1 MQRLQSFKFELIPTG
16 EQVRKMR
23 QFAGSCRF
31 VYNKALAEQKKNYD
45 AGGKFIGQFD
55 MEKRLVEWRK
65 GADTPW
71 LKDAP
76 CDSQRKAI
84 ENLDRAFQNFFSKR
98 TRFPQFKRKGEN
110 DAFRNS
116 DPRRIKVDSIN
127 GRIKLTKLGYIRYRN
142 SRIVLG
148 EVRSATVSQH
158 AGKWYVS
165 ILTKR
170 EVEQSVPRGPAVGI
184 DVGVARF
191 ATLSDGSY
199 IAPLA
204 SFRQHEQRLARYQR
218 RMARKVKG
226 SANWKKAKD
235 HIQRIHARIANARSD
250 FLHKASN
257 TISKN
262 HAMIAV
268 EDLKISNM
276 SKSAKGT
283 ADAPGRNVRAKSGL
297 NKSILDQGW
306 GEFRRQLEY
315 KTAWRGGY
323 FVAVDPKNTSR
334 TCPCC
339 GHVSKDNRKTQALFA
354 CVNCGHE
361 ANADHVGA
369 LNVLAAGH
377 AVIACG
383 GRAQSCRPV
392 KQEPAEGACAPV
404 GVPCFLG
411 GVDVKIE
418 RCAKTVKALHER
430 ISDPITIGEER
441 ANGGHNALDAAE
453 MAILALLPKEE

>member
-1 MQRLQSFKFELIPTG
+1 MERLQAFKFELMPSG
-16 EQVRKMR
+16 EQARKMR
-23 QFAGSCRF
+23 QFAGAARF
-31 VYNKALAEQKKNYD
+31 VYNKALATQKENHE
-45 AGGKFIGQFD
+45 AGGKFIGYVP
-55 MEKRLVEWRK
+55 MAKRLTEWRN
-65 GADTPW
+65 GTDTPW

-76 CDSQRKAI
+76 VHTQQCALKAI
-84 ENLDRAFQNFFSKR
+84 ERAYVNFFEKR
-98 TRFPQFKRKGEN
+98 ADFPRFKRKGV
-110 DAFRNS
+110 S
-116 DPRRIKVDSIN
+116 DGFTYPDKNQIKLDRDN
-127 GRIKLTKLGYIRYRN
+127 GRISLPKLGYIRYRN
-142 SRIVLG
+142 SRTVPG
-148 EVRSATVSQH
+148 EVRSATVSLR

-170 EVEQSVPRGPAVGI
+170 EVEQPVTHGPAVGI

-191 ATLSDGSY
+191 ATMSDGSF

-204 SFRQHEQRLARYQR
+204 SFRKHEQRLAKYQR

-226 SANWKKAKD
+226 SSNWKKAKARIQR
-235 HIQRIHARIANARSD
+235 IQRIHARIADTRAD

-283 ADAPGRNVRAKSGL
+283 ADAPGRNVGAKCGL

-315 KTAWRGGY
+315 KSAWRGGY
-323 FVAVDPKNTSR
+323 LVAVDPKNTSR

-339 GHVSKDNRKTQALFA
+339 GHVSKENRKTQALFA
-354 CVNCGHE
+354 CVACGHE

-369 LNVLAAGH
+369 LNILAAGH

-383 GRAQSCRPV
+383 GMAQSGHPS
-392 KQEPAEGACAPV
+392 KQEPAEAQA
-404 GVPCFLG
+404 
-411 GVDVKIE
+411 I
-418 RCAKTVKALHER
+418 
-430 ISDPITIGEER
+430 
-441 ANGGHNALDAAE
+441 AA
-453 MAILALLPKEE
+453 